1 MLGGDGHGDHHGEM
15 GDLIKGIIG
24 EVVILVTGLIG
35 TLVLI
40 KVLKEKQ
47 DFAVKSKFIISVLIA
62 FGAGCLFGDA
72 IMHLVP
78 HSL

>member
-1 MLGGDGHGDHHGEM
+1 MLGGDDHGDHHGEISHLM
-15 GDLIKGIIG
+15 FGIIG
-24 EVVILVTGLIG
+24 EGVILVSGLIG

-47 DFAVKSKFIISVLIA
+47 DFDVKSKFIISVLIA

-72 IMHLVP
+72 IMHLIP

>member
-1 MLGGDGHGDHHGEM
+1 M
-15 GDLIKGIIG
+15 
-24 EVVILVTGLIG
+24 ILVTGLIG

-47 DFAVKSKFIISVLIA
+47 DFDVKSKFIISVLIA